1 LRTAGG
7 VKVIR
12 SVNKSSDNVSY
23 ERWTSISQ
31 GDCWIMLSRAW
42 GATTV
47 ICCPRVR
54 LSASL
59 TSRAMAAIAFRQE
72 NHPLATGSNF
82 LNR

>member
-1 LRTAGG
+1 MRTAGRA
-7 VKVIR
+7 KATR

-23 ERWTSISQ
+23 ECWSSIGQ
-31 GDCWIMLSRAW
+31 GDCWIMLLRVW

-47 ICCPRVR
+47 ICYPRVS

-82 LNR
+82 LDR